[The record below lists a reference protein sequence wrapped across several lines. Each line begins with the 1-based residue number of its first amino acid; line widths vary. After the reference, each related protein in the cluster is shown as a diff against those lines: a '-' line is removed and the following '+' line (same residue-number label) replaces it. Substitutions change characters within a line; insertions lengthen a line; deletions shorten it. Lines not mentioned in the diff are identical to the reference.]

1 MFVIYEGWYG
11 VVRILVIGPLAY
23 GALILLLRISGKRTL
38 AKLNVFDLIVTVAL
52 GSTLAT
58 ILLSK
63 TVPLAEGLTSL
74 VLLVLLQYC
83 AAWLSGRLAKFSDL
97 VKSEPTLL
105 LRNGVILE
113 GAVRRRRI
121 THKEILAALRGAGA
135 SVPGDATAVILE
147 TDGSLSVTKSGAS
160 GGSLAL

>member
-83 AAWLSGRLAKFSDL
+83 VAWLSGRSAKFSDL
-97 VKSEPTLL
+97 VKSEPML

-113 GAVRRRRI
+113 GAVRRQRI

-135 SVPGDATAVILE
+135 SAPGDATAVILE